1 MCDGGEKAPENATEG
16 LKPLFAKLLDAN
28 EKVLVTLH
36 AQYAAKSTEPLVMV
50 LGTRATLAKLYP
62 NYAGTNPVG
71 VVASSTSRLVEKLT
85 ATGETD
91 VIPHLLDTR
100 PEGSVRVFLMDGR
113 HFAVIDL
120 VPSRSL
126 CNLDLN

>member
-1 MCDGGEKAPENATEG
+1 MCDGGEKAPEKAAEG
-16 LKPLFAKLLDAN
+16 LRPLFARLLDAN
-28 EKVLVTLH
+28 EKVLLALH
-36 AQYAAKSTEPLVMV
+36 AQYAPRSTEPIVMV
-50 LGTRATLAKLYP
+50 LGTRVALAKLYP
-62 NYAGTNPVG
+62 NYAGENPVG
-71 VVASSTSRLVEKLT
+71 VVASDTSRLVAKLT
-85 ATGETD
+85 AIGETD

-100 PEGSVRVFLMDGR
+100 PEGSVRVFLMDGQ